1 MQWRA
6 MSYLD
11 HDIILG
17 ADFKN
22 LWAVDTQTVEGEWLV
37 HKGSWMPFY
46 REGTSSEADI
56 LVECA
61 SLAIASAAEQAC
73 IKALL
78 DRVLGEHEDSEA
90 ESLECAGLSE
100 ITPEQEAA
108 IRVVVDRMMTAE
120 PGTLGLTRL
129 TEHHIDVQGA
139 SPIKHKMRRM
149 SPPMLQVAHDEV
161 KKMLA
166 EGVIEPSAS
175 SWSSAPVIVKK
186 ADGSNRFCIDYR
198 DLNKVTK
205 KDAYPV
211 QNIDAILDKLR
222 RARYIT
228 TIDLKSAYFQ
238 IAMEESSKKY
248 TASRVPGAGLFQ
260 FTRLAFGQTNAPMT
274 FQRLIDALFGPEC
287 EPFVFGYLD
296 DIVIVTET
304 FEQHLVWLEKVLE
317 RLNAAGLTINRK
329 KCEFCRPSVKYLGY
343 VLDGDGLRVD
353 EDKVAPVMNYPAPTD
368 LKSLRRFLG
377 MLGWYARFIPNDTE
391 MKLPLLKLTK
401 KNAEWIWADEQQQA
415 FEALKKALTEAPVL
429 ARPDFARPFIVQC
442 DASALAIG
450 GVLSQVFDDGEH
462 PIVYVSRVLTSA
474 ERNYTTSE
482 KECLALLWTIRKLRP
497 YLEGYK
503 FIAVTDHSALQY
515 LRNLKD
521 PTGRL
526 ARWALEMQQ
535 WEFEIVHRRGKVHE
549 LPDALSRAYEA
560 NEEVCV
566 AGVSD
571 ESDEEQQ
578 RLVEDVTQNP
588 QRWQNWRVEGGNLY
602 HYRYDPL
609 LDPITDCE
617 KGWKLVVPP
626 AQRERVMRDAHDI
639 TSAGHLGIEKTFDR
653 VKREYYWRG
662 MYHDVHEYVR
672 SCDTCQLYKID
683 QTGPRGLMGRRV
695 IEHPWSVIACD
706 LMEFPL
712 SKSQNKYLI
721 VFVDLFTRWVEFKP
735 VRRATGK
742 AVASALEE
750 LVLFRWETPDFL
762 ICDNGKEQ
770 VNKDVTAVLDAY
782 GIRQVTTA
790 PYTPRMNPTE
800 RANRT
805 IKTMIA
811 SYVGANHRDWD
822 KHLHELRH
830 AMNTAVQSST
840 RVSPAFLNYGRH
852 PRPVKSLHREVETPA
867 VEYWEIDET
876 VWLDRISRLDAIRDL
891 VKLHLDKAHARQA
904 RHYNRGRKDVRF
916 TEGDLVMRRT
926 HHLSVGADGF
936 NKKLGE
942 RYEGPVKVLKV
953 LSPSVYV
960 VETPNDK
967 RVAKVDVNELKRYI
981 QPRKTDTQ
989 IACTDENRV
998 CVLAILTAHPALYV
1012 PSDDTADPA
1021 CPVYVRGRQTGPE
1034 ESSVLPDPGDEVV
1047 YPCGLGPRAR
1057 VSVSIE
1063 LIYYSAFRAGPR
1075 TTTQLECPPSVIVS
1089 VRASARRVLQVQ
1101 CCSDPESPR
1110 SVPVGVPSV
1119 RRAVSSTARS
1129 FEPFPL
1135 YLASRTLVGDEHP
1148 LVWRVVHRQSRPGR
1162 GEIDTGGVHGEAT
1175 VT

>member
-1 MQWRA
+1 
-6 MSYLD
+6 
-11 HDIILG
+11 
-17 ADFKN
+17 
-22 LWAVDTQTVEGEWLV
+22 
-37 HKGSWMPFY
+37 
-46 REGTSSEADI
+46 
-56 LVECA
+56 
-61 SLAIASAAEQAC
+61 
-73 IKALL
+73 
-78 DRVLGEHEDSEA
+78 
-90 ESLECAGLSE
+90 
-100 ITPEQEAA
+100 
-108 IRVVVDRMMTAE
+108 
-120 PGTLGLTRL
+120 
-129 TEHHIDVQGA
+129 
-139 SPIKHKMRRM
+139 
-149 SPPMLQVAHDEV
+149 
-161 KKMLA
+161 
-166 EGVIEPSAS
+166 
-175 SWSSAPVIVKK
+175 
-186 ADGSNRFCIDYR
+186 
-198 DLNKVTK
+198 
-205 KDAYPV
+205 
-211 QNIDAILDKLR
+211 
-222 RARYIT
+222 
-228 TIDLKSAYFQ
+228 
-238 IAMEESSKKY
+238 
-248 TASRVPGAGLFQ
+248 
-260 FTRLAFGQTNAPMT
+260 MT

-304 FEQHLVWLEKVLE
+304 FEQHLAWLEKVLE

-329 KCEFCRPSVKYLGY
+329 KCEFLPTERQVPRVRARRRWPARRQGQGRT
-343 VLDGDGLRVD
+343 GDELPGAHRL
-353 EDKVAPVMNYPAPTD
+353 EELTT
-368 LKSLRRFLG
+368 FLSS
-377 MLGWYARFIPNDTE
+377 R
-391 MKLPLLKLTK
+391 

-415 FEALKKALTEAPVL
+415 FEALKTALTEAPVL

-549 LPDALSRAYEA
+549 LPDALSRAYET

-571 ESDEEQQ
+571 ESDEEHR

-617 KGWKLVVPP
+617 EGWKLVVPP

-672 SCDTCQLYKID
+672 SCDTCQRYKID

-695 IEHPWSVIACD
+695 IERPWSVIACD

-790 PYTPRMNPTE
+790 PYTPRMN
-800 RANRT
+800 
-805 IKTMIA
+805 
-811 SYVGANHRDWD
+811 
-822 KHLHELRH
+822 
-830 AMNTAVQSST
+830 TAVQSST

-852 PRPVKSLHREVETPA
+852 PRPA
-867 VEYWEIDET
+867 
-876 VWLDRISRLDAIRDL
+876 
-891 VKLHLDKAHARQA
+891 
-904 RHYNRGRKDVRF
+904 RF
-916 TEGDLVMRRT
+916 TGAVLQRSGVSPLRTRRRP
-926 HHLSVGADGF
+926 LCEAS
-936 NKKLGE
+936 
-942 RYEGPVKVLKV
+942 
-953 LSPSVYV
+953 
-960 VETPNDK
+960 
-967 RVAKVDVNELKRYI
+967 RVHDREI
-981 QPRKTDTQ
+981 F
-989 IACTDENRV
+989 
-998 CVLAILTAHPALYV
+998 
-1012 PSDDTADPA
+1012 S
-1021 CPVYVRGRQTGPE
+1021 CPV
-1034 ESSVLPDPGDEVV
+1034 S
-1047 YPCGLGPRAR
+1047 
-1057 VSVSIE
+1057 
-1063 LIYYSAFRAGPR
+1063 
-1075 TTTQLECPPSVIVS
+1075 
-1089 VRASARRVLQVQ
+1089 
-1101 CCSDPESPR
+1101 
-1110 SVPVGVPSV
+1110 
-1119 RRAVSSTARS
+1119 
-1129 FEPFPL
+1129 

-1148 LVWRVVHRQSRPGR
+1148 LVWRAVHRQSRPGR

-1175 VT
+1175 VTIDIIAIAICRANPISALFNSFQLVKLLPRTRIYIIMTF

>member
-1 MQWRA
+1 MRSVQTGLGKRQRGEAGQSAASPAEEPELGPTIEKHISPPLPLTSREGRSGEDRGGVEVLEMGEKIAASAPLTLSEGCNDAAKKARNNIIVVPAPLTLNEGCNGTRRKEPSKRGIVTFVSAPLTLREGRVVTQGVEEIKGDKTKVFASQTRSDDNKWRERVKFAEYSSVSPPMSINESSNNTKREQFPALPLTPSEGCSKGQWRESTVASEGGILKLMHRSNEREHEKYCQEAKINKAQLGRLDVQVHINGKTERMQWRA

-22 LWAVDTQTVEGEWLV
+22 LWAVDTQTVEGEWRV

-78 DRVLGEHEDSEA
+78 DRVLGEHDDSEA

-222 RARYIT
+222 HARYIT

-248 TASRVPGAGLFQ
+248 TAFAVPGAGLFQ
-260 FTRLAFGQTNAPMT
+260 FTRLAFGLTNAPMT

-287 EPFVFGYLD
+287 KPFVFGYLD

-317 RLNAAGLTINRK
+317 RLNSAGLTINRK
-329 KCEFCRPSVKYLGY
+329 KCEFCRSSVRYLGY

-353 EDKVAPVMNYPAPTD
+353 KDKVAPVMNYPAPTD

-377 MLGWYARFIPNDTE
+377 MLGWYARFIPNDAE

-442 DASALAIG
+442 DASAFAIG

-535 WEFEIVHRRGKVHE
+535 WEFEIVHRREKIEGLATVAFKAQ
-549 LPDALSRAYEA
+549 LQSTQKFYA
-560 NEEVCV
+560 NEQNEINILV
-566 AGVSD
+566 D
-571 ESDEEQQ
+571 E
-578 RLVEDVTQNP
+578 
-588 QRWQNWRVEGGNLY
+588 NLCQ
-602 HYRYDPL
+602 L
-609 LDPITDCE
+609 NNSS
-617 KGWKLVVPP
+617 V
-626 AQRERVMRDAHDI
+626 
-639 TSAGHLGIEKTFDR
+639 SAGGLSIRKFRCMSSCVILNQVRFQFETK
-653 VKREYYWRG
+653 
-662 MYHDVHEYVR
+662 MQAYVR
-672 SCDTCQLYKID
+672 REKNDSL
-683 QTGPRGLMGRRV
+683 
-695 IEHPWSVIACD
+695 E
-706 LMEFPL
+706 
-712 SKSQNKYLI
+712 I
-721 VFVDLFTRWVEFKP
+721 VPVTDIKNFRKNFKP
-735 VRRATGK
+735 
-742 AVASALEE
+742 
-750 LVLFRWETPDFL
+750 
-762 ICDNGKEQ
+762 
-770 VNKDVTAVLDAY
+770 
-782 GIRQVTTA
+782 
-790 PYTPRMNPTE
+790 TE
-800 RANRT
+800 
-805 IKTMIA
+805 KF
-811 SYVGANHRDWD
+811 
-822 KHLHELRH
+822 K
-830 AMNTAVQSST
+830 
-840 RVSPAFLNYGRH
+840 
-852 PRPVKSLHREVETPA
+852 
-867 VEYWEIDET
+867 
-876 VWLDRISRLDAIRDL
+876 
-891 VKLHLDKAHARQA
+891 
-904 RHYNRGRKDVRF
+904 
-916 TEGDLVMRRT
+916 
-926 HHLSVGADGF
+926 
-936 NKKLGE
+936 
-942 RYEGPVKVLKV
+942 
-953 LSPSVYV
+953 
-960 VETPNDK
+960 
-967 RVAKVDVNELKRYI
+967 
-981 QPRKTDTQ
+981 
-989 IACTDENRV
+989 
-998 CVLAILTAHPALYV
+998 
-1012 PSDDTADPA
+1012 
-1021 CPVYVRGRQTGPE
+1021 
-1034 ESSVLPDPGDEVV
+1034 
-1047 YPCGLGPRAR
+1047 
-1057 VSVSIE
+1057 
-1063 LIYYSAFRAGPR
+1063 
-1075 TTTQLECPPSVIVS
+1075 
-1089 VRASARRVLQVQ
+1089 LQV
-1101 CCSDPESPR
+1101 
-1110 SVPVGVPSV
+1110 
-1119 RRAVSSTARS
+1119 
-1129 FEPFPL
+1129 
-1135 YLASRTLVGDEHP
+1135 RTEFDCILFGYNCI
-1148 LVWRVVHRQSRPGR
+1148 SN
-1162 GEIDTGGVHGEAT
+1162 
-1175 VT
+1175 

>member
-1 MQWRA
+1 MFTGGTTTLGRLDVQVHINGKTERMQWRA

-22 LWAVDTQTVEGEWLV
+22 LWAVDTQTVEGEWRV

-46 REGTSSEADI
+46 REGTNSEADI

-78 DRVLGEHEDSEA
+78 DRVLGEHDDSEA
-90 ESLECAGLSE
+90 ESLDGAGHSRPHAL
-100 ITPEQEAA
+100 
-108 IRVVVDRMMTAE
+108 D
-120 PGTLGLTRL
+120 
-129 TEHHIDVQGA
+129 EHHIDVQGA

-248 TASRVPGAGLFQ
+248 TAFAVPGAGLFQ
-260 FTRLAFGQTNAPMT
+260 FTRLAFGLTNAPMT

-317 RLNAAGLTINRK
+317 RLNSAGLTINRK
-329 KCEFCRPSVKYLGY
+329 KCEFCRSSVKYLG
-343 VLDGDGLRVD
+343 VR
-353 EDKVAPVMNYPAPTD
+353 ARRRWPA
-368 LKSLRRFLG
+368 RRQG
-377 MLGWYARFIPNDTE
+377 QGRT
-391 MKLPLLKLTK
+391 
-401 KNAEWIWADEQQQA
+401 
-415 FEALKKALTEAPVL
+415 
-429 ARPDFARPFIVQC
+429 DFARPFIVQC

-549 LPDALSRAYEA
+549 LPDALSRAYET

-571 ESDEEQQ
+571 ESDEEHR

-617 KGWKLVVPP
+617 EGWKLVVPP

-672 SCDTCQLYKID
+672 SCGTCQRYKID

-695 IEHPWSVIACD
+695 IERPWSVIACD

-735 VRRATGK
+735 VRR
-742 AVASALEE
+742 
-750 LVLFRWETPDFL
+750 
-762 ICDNGKEQ
+762 
-770 VNKDVTAVLDAY
+770 
-782 GIRQVTTA
+782 
-790 PYTPRMNPTE
+790 
-800 RANRT
+800 RAHGE
-805 IKTMIA
+805 
-811 SYVGANHRDWD
+811 S
-822 KHLHELRH
+822 
-830 AMNTAVQSST
+830 
-840 RVSPAFLNYGRH
+840 
-852 PRPVKSLHREVETPA
+852 
-867 VEYWEIDET
+867 
-876 VWLDRISRLDAIRDL
+876 
-891 VKLHLDKAHARQA
+891 
-904 RHYNRGRKDVRF
+904 GRK
-916 TEGDLVMRRT
+916 RT
-926 HHLSVGADGF
+926 
-936 NKKLGE
+936 
-942 RYEGPVKVLKV
+942 
-953 LSPSVYV
+953 
-960 VETPNDK
+960 
-967 RVAKVDVNELKRYI
+967 
-981 QPRKTDTQ
+981 
-989 IACTDENRV
+989 
-998 CVLAILTAHPALYV
+998 
-1012 PSDDTADPA
+1012 
-1021 CPVYVRGRQTGPE
+1021 
-1034 ESSVLPDPGDEVV
+1034 
-1047 YPCGLGPRAR
+1047 
-1057 VSVSIE
+1057 
-1063 LIYYSAFRAGPR
+1063 
-1075 TTTQLECPPSVIVS
+1075 
-1089 VRASARRVLQVQ
+1089 
-1101 CCSDPESPR
+1101 
-1110 SVPVGVPSV
+1110 
-1119 RRAVSSTARS
+1119 
-1129 FEPFPL
+1129 
-1135 YLASRTLVGDEHP
+1135 
-1148 LVWRVVHRQSRPGR
+1148 
-1162 GEIDTGGVHGEAT
+1162 
-1175 VT
+1175 

>member
-1 MQWRA
+1 MHRSKEREHEKYCQEAKINKAQLGEIDKAIDTLLLEGPKLDRRESSSVHASFKGGGETCEGASHVSVKVDGAISRVSRRTTLLVQLSLEGENLKFEASDDECAALASENRDYICVQLNGKTYKALYDPGAQSSFIGPKIARKLASRLQGRATAVKGPCSPGVTTTLGRLDVQVHINGKTERMQWRA

-22 LWAVDTQTVEGEWLV
+22 LWAVDTQTVEGEWRV

-46 REGTSSEADI
+46 REGTNSEADI

-78 DRVLGEHEDSEA
+78 DRVLGEHDDSEA

-100 ITPEQEAA
+100 ITPEQETA

-186 ADGSNRFCIDYR
+186 ADVRVLPTER
-198 DLNKVTK
+198 QV
-205 KDAYPV
+205 PRV
-211 QNIDAILDKLR
+211 
-222 RARYIT
+222 RARRRWP
-228 TIDLKSAYFQ
+228 ARRQ
-238 IAMEESSKKY
+238 
-248 TASRVPGAGLFQ
+248 
-260 FTRLAFGQTNAPMT
+260 GQ
-274 FQRLIDALFGPEC
+274 
-287 EPFVFGYLD
+287 
-296 DIVIVTET
+296 
-304 FEQHLVWLEKVLE
+304 
-317 RLNAAGLTINRK
+317 
-329 KCEFCRPSVKYLGY
+329 
-343 VLDGDGLRVD
+343 
-353 EDKVAPVMNYPAPTD
+353 VAPVMNYPAPTD

-377 MLGWYARFIPNDTE
+377 MLGWYARFIPNDAE
-391 MKLPLLKLTK
+391 MKLPLLKFTK
-401 KNAEWIWADEQQQA
+401 KNAEWIWADEQQQQA
-415 FEALKKALTEAPVL
+415 FEALKTALTEAPVL

-526 ARWALEMQQ
+526 AQWALEMQQ

-549 LPDALSRAYEA
+549 LPDALSRAYET

-571 ESDEEQQ
+571 ESDEEHR

-617 KGWKLVVPP
+617 EGWKLVVPP
-626 AQRERVMRDAHDI
+626 AQRERIMRDAHDI

-672 SCDTCQLYKID
+672 SCDTCQRYKID

-695 IEHPWSVIACD
+695 IERPWSCIGW
-706 LMEFPL
+706 
-712 SKSQNKYLI
+712 Q
-721 VFVDLFTRWVEFKP
+721 R
-735 VRRATGK
+735 
-742 AVASALEE
+742 
-750 LVLFRWETPDFL
+750 
-762 ICDNGKEQ
+762 
-770 VNKDVTAVLDAY
+770 
-782 GIRQVTTA
+782 
-790 PYTPRMNPTE
+790 
-800 RANRT
+800 
-805 IKTMIA
+805 
-811 SYVGANHRDWD
+811 
-822 KHLHELRH
+822 
-830 AMNTAVQSST
+830 
-840 RVSPAFLNYGRH
+840 
-852 PRPVKSLHREVETPA
+852 
-867 VEYWEIDET
+867 
-876 VWLDRISRLDAIRDL
+876 
-891 VKLHLDKAHARQA
+891 
-904 RHYNRGRKDVRF
+904 
-916 TEGDLVMRRT
+916 
-926 HHLSVGADGF
+926 
-936 NKKLGE
+936 
-942 RYEGPVKVLKV
+942 
-953 LSPSVYV
+953 
-960 VETPNDK
+960 
-967 RVAKVDVNELKRYI
+967 
-981 QPRKTDTQ
+981 
-989 IACTDENRV
+989 
-998 CVLAILTAHPALYV
+998 
-1012 PSDDTADPA
+1012 
-1021 CPVYVRGRQTGPE
+1021 
-1034 ESSVLPDPGDEVV
+1034 ESSVRTCDSHGAPSPLRTSATTPPIRPAPFTSAADRRDPRRAAFCVAPATRWSTRAVPDLV
-1047 YPCGLGPRAR
+1047 C
-1057 VSVSIE
+1057 E
-1063 LIYYSAFRAGPR
+1063 L
-1075 TTTQLECPPSVIVS
+1075 V
-1089 VRASARRVLQVQ
+1089 RVLQVQ

-1119 RRAVSSTARS
+1119 RRAVSTTARS
-1129 FEPFPL
+1129 FVPFPL
-1135 YLASRTLVGDEHP
+1135 YLASRTLVSDEHP

-1162 GEIDTGGVHGEAT
+1162 GEVDTGGVHGEAT
-1175 VT
+1175 VTLDITCRD

>member
-1 MQWRA
+1 
-6 MSYLD
+6 
-11 HDIILG
+11 
-17 ADFKN
+17 
-22 LWAVDTQTVEGEWLV
+22 
-37 HKGSWMPFY
+37 
-46 REGTSSEADI
+46 
-56 LVECA
+56 
-61 SLAIASAAEQAC
+61 
-73 IKALL
+73 
-78 DRVLGEHEDSEA
+78 
-90 ESLECAGLSE
+90 
-100 ITPEQEAA
+100 
-108 IRVVVDRMMTAE
+108 
-120 PGTLGLTRL
+120 
-129 TEHHIDVQGA
+129 
-139 SPIKHKMRRM
+139 
-149 SPPMLQVAHDEV
+149 
-161 KKMLA
+161 MLA

-248 TASRVPGAGLFQ
+248 TAFAVPGAGLFQ
-260 FTRLAFGQTNAPMT
+260 FTRLAFGLTNAPMT

-304 FEQHLVWLEKVLE
+304 FEQHLVWLEK
-317 RLNAAGLTINRK
+317 NG
-329 KCEFCRPSVKYLGY
+329 FG
-343 VLDGDGLRVD
+343 
-353 EDKVAPVMNYPAPTD
+353 PTNN
-368 LKSLRRFLG
+368 K
-377 MLGWYARFIPNDTE
+377 
-391 MKLPLLKLTK
+391 
-401 KNAEWIWADEQQQA
+401 A
-415 FEALKKALTEAPVL
+415 FEALKTALTEAPVL

-549 LPDALSRAYEA
+549 LPDALSRAYET

-571 ESDEEQQ
+571 ESDEEHR
-578 RLVEDVTQNP
+578 RLMEDVTQNP

-617 KGWKLVVPP
+617 EGWKLVVPP

-653 VKREYYWRG
+653 FKREYYWRG

-672 SCDTCQLYKID
+672 SCDTCQRYKID

-695 IEHPWSVIACD
+695 IERPWSLIACD

-782 GIRQVTTA
+782 GIRQVKTA

-852 PRPVKSLHREVETPA
+852 PRPVKSLRREVETPA
-867 VEYWEIDET
+867 VEYWKST
-876 VWLDRISRLDAIRDL
+876 
-891 VKLHLDKAHARQA
+891 K
-904 RHYNRGRKDVRF
+904 
-916 TEGDLVMRRT
+916 
-926 HHLSVGADGF
+926 
-936 NKKLGE
+936 
-942 RYEGPVKVLKV
+942 
-953 LSPSVYV
+953 
-960 VETPNDK
+960 
-967 RVAKVDVNELKRYI
+967 
-981 QPRKTDTQ
+981 
-989 IACTDENRV
+989 
-998 CVLAILTAHPALYV
+998 
-1012 PSDDTADPA
+1012 
-1021 CPVYVRGRQTGPE
+1021 
-1034 ESSVLPDPGDEVV
+1034 
-1047 YPCGLGPRAR
+1047 PCGST
-1057 VSVSIE
+1057 V
-1063 LIYYSAFRAGPR
+1063 FRDSMR
-1075 TTTQLECPPSVIVS
+1075 
-1089 VRASARRVLQVQ
+1089 
-1101 CCSDPESPR
+1101 
-1110 SVPVGVPSV
+1110 
-1119 RRAVSSTARS
+1119 
-1129 FEPFPL
+1129 F
-1135 YLASRTLVGDEHP
+1135 
-1148 LVWRVVHRQSRPGR
+1148 
-1162 GEIDTGGVHGEAT
+1162 AT
-1175 VT
+1175 S